1 MHEIAML
8 FAQVAVV
15 VVATVASLAGI
26 ALGTRALWR
35 LTTRVKPHDS
45 LAVSPSDFRRLET
58 AVDAIAVEVERISE
72 AQRFSAALLS
82 ERLPA
87 RDDERRELPSVPAP
101 LPRENTPQ

>member
-15 VVATVASLAGI
+15 VVITVAAFAGI
-26 ALGTRALWR
+26 ALGTRSLWR
-35 LTTRVKPHDS
+35 LTTRSDPRDS
-45 LAVSPSDFRRLET
+45 VAASPSDFRRLEA

-82 ERLPA
+82 ERIPA
-87 RDDERRELPSVPAP
+87 RDAEHRELPGP
-101 LPRENTPQ
+101 LPRENTPH

>member
-1 MHEIAML
+1 MQEIAIL

-15 VVATVASLAGI
+15 VVTTVTALAGI

-35 LTTRVKPHDS
+35 LTTRVNPHDS

-82 ERLPA
+82 ERIPA
-87 RDDERRELPSVPAP
+87 RDAENRELPSAPAP
-101 LPRENTPQ
+101 LSRKNTPH